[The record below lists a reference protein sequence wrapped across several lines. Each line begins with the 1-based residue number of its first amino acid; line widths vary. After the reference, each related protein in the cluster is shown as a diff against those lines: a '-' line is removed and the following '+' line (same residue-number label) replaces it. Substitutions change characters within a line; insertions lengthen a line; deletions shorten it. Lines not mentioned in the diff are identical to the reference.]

1 MKTKCFRSVPKNS
14 DDNDKKHMKIKFNPD
29 KELPL
34 NKTTEIPHVIIVA
47 GAVFHKNVNYE

>member
-14 DDNDKKHMKIKFNPD
+14 DDNDEKHMKIKFNSD